1 MRHNYNWIWKWHL
14 IGGLVS
20 MPVILILSI
29 TGIIYLF
36 KDNYEK
42 PLYEKLKRVEV
53 TENRISFQEQWKLA
67 KENWEKTP
75 TSLTVS
81 STLNE
86 ATQFVSGKFSHKSS
100 LFIDPFSGKVTGK
113 ITLQS
118 TDMHKVRKLHGELL
132 TGSFGTK
139 IIELVGSWMVVLIFS
154 GLYLFWPRE
163 RGIKGIFI
171 ARRNVS
177 RRVFFRDL
185 HGIVGF
191 WFSLVILLILAG
203 GMPWT
208 DVFGG
213 GFKWIAKK
221 TETGFPPTW
230 NGHSFV
236 SEINGEPISLDEMV
250 LKAKKLDLS
259 GVVSIHLPQSD
270 SGIYSVSN
278 EVSTLWDKRMIHFD
292 QYSGQEL
299 YSHTGKDIG
308 ILMKIR
314 LWTMAFHQG
323 QFGTWNVLLVLITAL
338 GLLVLSTL
346 AICSYFLRK
355 KKGSWSIPST
365 SFPKVN
371 KVLIFGICII
381 GVLLPLFGFSI
392 VIIYLIDRFL
402 GCKNKF
408 LSKNNI

>member
-1 MRHNYNWIWKWHL
+1 MKHTYNWIWKWHL
-14 IGGLVS
+14 IGGLVC

-42 PLYEKLKRVEV
+42 PLYDELKKVEV
-53 TENRISFQEQWKLA
+53 SEHKISFQEQWKLA

-75 TSLTVS
+75 TSLIMS

-100 LFIDPFSGKVTGK
+100 LFIDPYVGKITGK

-118 TDMHKVRKLHGELL
+118 TDMHQVRKLHGELL

-139 IIELVGSWMVVLIFS
+139 IVELVGSWMIVLIIS

-163 RGIKGIFI
+163 RGIRGLFI
-171 ARRNVS
+171 ARTNLSKRI
-177 RRVFFRDL
+177 FFRDL

-191 WFSLVILLILAG
+191 WFSIVMLLILAG

-213 GFKWIAKK
+213 GFKWVSNK
-221 TETGFPPTW
+221 TETGFPSTW
-230 NGHSFV
+230 KGHSFV
-236 SEINGEPISLDEMV
+236 SEIKGEPISLDDMV
-250 LKAKKLDLS
+250 SKAEQLNLK

-270 SGIYSVSN
+270 TGIYSISN
-278 EVSTLWDKRMIHFD
+278 ETPALFDKRMIHFD
-292 QYSGQEL
+292 QYSGHEL
-299 YSHTGKDIG
+299 FTHSGNDIG

-323 QFGTWNVLLVLITAL
+323 QFGTWNVLLVLVTAL
-338 GLLVLSTL
+338 GLLILSTL
-346 AICSYFLRK
+346 AIFSYLLRK
-355 KKGSWSIPST
+355 KKGRWSIPS
-365 SFPKVN
+365 SSSSKVN
-371 KVLIFGICII
+371 KVFII
-381 GVLLPLFGFSI
+381 GMCVMGILLPLFGSSI
-392 VIIYLIDRFL
+392 VFIYLI
-402 GCKNKF
+402 NKF
-408 LSKNNI
+408 LDFKNKLEPKNNI